1 MRPQRQAGS
10 GRREFGRLILVSLA
24 ASARAELEERR
35 RQGQRLRARRA
46 LRRLEELEQA
56 LDRLER
62 GVPAL
67 PAPWY
72 ARRGV
77 LAGVLFVWAASIAVL
92 VAALVMHGASGPAV
106 AVADLAMLLAA
117 LAWFC
122 IMVARRPPPP
132 LEGSAAGR
140 ESR

>member
-10 GRREFGRLILVSLA
+10 GRREVGRLILASLA
-24 ASARAELEERR
+24 ASARAELDERR

-46 LRRLEELEQA
+46 LRRLEELERA

-67 PAPWY
+67 PPPWY

-77 LAGVLFVWAASIAVL
+77 LATVLLAWAAGVGVL
-92 VAALVMHGASGPAV
+92 VAALVVHGPSGVVV
-106 AVADLAMLLAA
+106 AAADVVMLVAT

-122 IMVARRPPPP
+122 IKVARRPPPP
-132 LEGSAAGR
+132 EEGSASPR

>member
-1 MRPQRQAGS
+1 MRPERQAGS
-10 GRREFGRLILVSLA
+10 GRREFGRVILTSLA
-24 ASARAELEERR
+24 ASARAELEYRR

-46 LRRLEELEQA
+46 LRRLEELEAA

-72 ARRGV
+72 ARRSV
-77 LAGVLFVWAASIAVL
+77 LALVIVVWTASVAVL
-92 VAALVMHGASGPAV
+92 AVALVLHGASGVVV
-106 AVADLAMLLAA
+106 AAADVGMLVTT

-122 IMVARRPPPP
+122 IKVARRPPPP
-132 LEGSAAGR
+132 KEGSAVAR